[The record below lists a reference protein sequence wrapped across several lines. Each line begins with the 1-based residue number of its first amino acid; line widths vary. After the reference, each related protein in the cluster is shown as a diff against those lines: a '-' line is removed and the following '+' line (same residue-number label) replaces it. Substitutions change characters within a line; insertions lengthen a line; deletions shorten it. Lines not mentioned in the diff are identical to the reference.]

1 MQYVL
6 HKIVVEHTDIPQEIF
21 SLRFVKFEVWVTN
34 LCYIS
39 FIFYR
44 SLYSVKCDFVLLGR
58 VLYIF
63 CYDLQSFP
71 FDTWGKQFISSKDI
85 KVLFTRKTILPFNL
99 WRWTRYS
106 WYKSSLISVSPLNE
120 HTITSCL
127 DDRCFLFYL
136 HIHRRWSHSRPQSFL
151 GAWARGPGRSGD
163 TRFEVLDFRTS
174 GHFLFSTTFV
184 IAFTCCCRSVNNCKF
199 RRFKAFKRQSSKLLL
214 KRKWPEVLKSR
225 TSNPVSS
232 GPPGPRAQAPWRHWR
247 RERGEARLK

>member
-21 SLRFVKFEVWVTN
+21 SLRFVKFEVSVTN

-85 KVLFTRKTILPFNL
+85 KVLFTRKTVLPFNL

-151 GAWARGPGRSGD
+151 GGLS
-163 TRFEVLDFRTS
+163 TRTRAIW
-174 GHFLFSTTFV
+174 GHTIWSP
-184 IAFTCCCRSVNNCKF
+184 
-199 RRFKAFKRQSSKLLL
+199 RF
-214 KRKWPEVLKSR
+214 
-225 TSNPVSS
+225 
-232 GPPGPRAQAPWRHWR
+232 
-247 RERGEARLK
+247 